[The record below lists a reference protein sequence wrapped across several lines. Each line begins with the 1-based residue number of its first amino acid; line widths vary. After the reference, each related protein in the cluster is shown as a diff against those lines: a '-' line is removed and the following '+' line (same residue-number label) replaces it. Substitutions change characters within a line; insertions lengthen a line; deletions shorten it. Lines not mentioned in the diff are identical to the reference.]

1 MIKLLHSKSLL
12 ILYALLS
19 LSSLV
24 FAQTSTEEYYQSAT
38 GKTGNELKTAL
49 HNIIKG
55 NTVLPYT
62 SSEYDVWDALKETD
76 ADPNDETK
84 IILIYTGR
92 SEDKSHQDNGSGDND
107 SWNREHIWAK
117 SHGFGGDPRDNP
129 GAATDIHALRACD
142 RSVNSSRSNLFF
154 DNGGEAHSEATE
166 CNYDSDSWEPRDA
179 VKGDIA
185 RMIFYMAVRY
195 EGEGDEPDLEM
206 TNDMSYSKDN
216 YTEPFFGKLAT
227 LKDWNTQDPVDDA
240 ELARNE
246 KVFEIQGNRN
256 PFINHPEW
264 VEEIW
269 ETVIDTESPEI
280 SAVSPEN
287 GEENVSSTTKLS
299 ITFNEDIDAGTGN
312 ITIYKYDDETL
323 VESIST
329 NSNQITYTSH
339 IVDIELN
346 SVLENGVKYYVLID
360 NAAIIDASSNTFE
373 GISNKDIWTFTTYI
387 DSESPSIANLSPKN
401 GETNISLSAN
411 LVITFNENIQAGT
424 GNIIIKNFETEEV
437 FESISASE
445 DQLTFSNK
453 KVTIDPLNNFTEGT
467 KYYVLIDNGAITDA
481 SSNTFEGI
489 SDKSSWNF
497 TTIYTAPNLISI
509 SPEDNSNNISIET
522 DLELT
527 FDKEIEAGNGNLT
540 IYNIY
545 DDEIES
551 IAASE
556 AFYNGEKVS
565 FDISESLEGST
576 EYYILIDNDAFVST
590 NGIEFAGISSD
601 TEWNFTTEVITS
613 IDDLYAEGIPSFYP
627 NPATSEIKLTN
638 MDKVVSIHITNLTG
652 RNIMEVKSP
661 DTRIPLNNL
670 TKGMYFITF
679 ISSDGS
685 RITKKLLKR

>member
-19 LSSLV
+19 LSSLA

-76 ADPNDETK
+76 EDPNDETK

-117 SHGFGGDPRDNP
+117 SHGDFGTDP
-129 GAATDIHALRACD
+129 GAGTDIHHLRACD

-195 EGEGDEPDLEM
+195 EGEGDEPELEM
-206 TNDMSYSKDN
+206 TDDMSYSKDN
-216 YTEPFFGKLAT
+216 YTEPFFGKLST
-227 LKDWNTQDPVDDA
+227 LKEWNLEDPVDDA
-240 ELARNE
+240 ELTRNE
-246 KVFEIQGNRN
+246 KVYEIQGNRN

-264 VEEIW
+264 IEEIW
-269 ETVIDTESPEI
+269 TTVVDVDSPEI
-280 SAVSPEN
+280 TAVSPAN
-287 GEENVSSTTKLS
+287 GEENVSSTTDLT

-346 SVLENGVKYYVLID
+346 SELENGVKYYVLID

-373 GISNKDIWTFTTYI
+373 GISNKDTWTFTTYI
-387 DSESPSIANLSPKN
+387 DSESPAIANLSPEN

-424 GNIIIKNFETEEV
+424 GNIIIKNFETDEV
-437 FESISASE
+437 FENISASD

-453 KVTIDPLNNFTEGT
+453 KVTIDPLNDFAEGT
-467 KYYVLIDNGAITDA
+467 RYYVVIDNGTITDA

-565 FDISESLEGST
+565 FDIAESLEGSS

-601 TEWNFTTEVITS
+601 TDWNFTTEVITG
-613 IDDLYAEGIPSFYP
+613 IDDLYADGVPSFYP
-627 NPATSEIKLTN
+627 NPATTEIKLTN

-661 DTRIPLNNL
+661 DTRISLNNL
-670 TKGMYFITF
+670 AKGMYFITF
-679 ISSDGS
+679 VSSDGS